1 MSIDTTHWPFPGQE
15 HLPPPVYDLPPPRFS
30 PGDLVKTRWGNATVI
45 KVCAWPMNAGR
56 AYLVK
61 HTWSQAPEGFGH
73 TFGENAIELRQKA
86 EPTPINTPASAP
98 QLELF
103 E

>member
-30 PGDLVKTRWGNATVI
+30 PGDQVTTRWGNATVL
-45 KVCAWPMNAGR
+45 KVFAWPVIAGR

-61 HTWSQAPEGFGH
+61 HTWSNVPEGFGH
-73 TFGENAIELRQKA
+73 TFGENTIELRQPA
-86 EPTPINTPASAP
+86 EPTPITKLASAP

>member
-30 PGDLVKTRWGNATVI
+30 LGDQVKTRWGNARVI
-45 KVCAWPMNAGR
+45 KVLAWPMSAGR

-73 TFGENAIELRQKA
+73 AFGENAIELRHKA
-86 EPTPINTPASAP
+86 EQTPITQPASEP

-103 E
+103 